1 MSPAHLTG
9 LRFSPLERK
18 SCITCAAALGGIRE
32 LVLPCFARFEQRRK
46 QHQAMA
52 CHQGTLSWIQPH
64 LRCVHERNSSVDSCT
79 VVSATP
85 CSIGSP
91 GKLTGHGWSRVSK
104 KRCKNWIRNLE
115 HTALS
120 KHFKANMWKTCHPF
134 VSLWPKHLCLFWMA
148 PYGTA
153 RHGAAPGRRRP
164 IGSKSNRTH
173 GSPARA
179 SPSTVARSGRV
190 KVVPWRTR
198 RGQGRSPVRPVDGWC
213 SGTRCPNPHG
223 RRVHGREEA
232 LLNTTAVS
240 FQMVFAC

>member
-134 VSLWPKHLCLFWMA
+134 VSLVLVLDGTVRH
-148 PYGTA
+148 GTA
-153 RHGAAPGRRRP
+153 RCGTRQAPSDRIQIEPNPRVTGA
-164 IGSKSNRTH
+164 SLTLH
-173 GSPARA
+173 
-179 SPSTVARSGRV
+179 
-190 KVVPWRTR
+190 
-198 RGQGRSPVRPVDGWC
+198 GRSVRTGQSGPLEDQEGTRPVTGA
-213 SGTRCPNPHG
+213 TG
-223 RRVHGREEA
+223 RRV
-232 LLNTTAVS
+232 
-240 FQMVFAC
+240 VFGDEVPEPAWAQSAWARGSVA